1 MNPCRDFREIASLGS
16 LTPGNIVFSVCENGF
31 LNAEF
36 EGKKHRRLTLNRMLP
51 YSAPTRYISVM
62 AGGEELG
69 IIEDL
74 SAFSGEQRSIL
85 EDALRFRYYLPRI
98 LRIRSAK
105 EKVSFLY
112 LDCETNAGDK
122 ILCIADFTSNLRF
135 LSTDTLV
142 ISDIEGNRY
151 QIPDYSH
158 FDRASRKRLD
168 TFL

>member
-1 MNPCRDFREIASLGS
+1 MNRRRDFREIASLGS

-36 EGKKHRRLTLNRMLP
+36 EGKTHRRLTLNRMLP

-62 AGGEELG
+62 ADGEELG

-74 SAFSGEQRSIL
+74 S
-85 EDALRFRYYLPRI
+85 LRFRYYLPRI
-98 LRIRSAK
+98 LCIRSAK

-112 LDCETNAGDK
+112 LDCETDAGDK
-122 ILCIADFTSNLRF
+122 VLCIADFTSNLRF

-142 ISDIEGNRY
+142 VSDIEGNRY

-158 FDRASRKRLD
+158 LDRASRKRLD